1 VLLPACPRSEA
12 VAVAE
17 KIRSAINSDTAR
29 LGGRGTTAS
38 LGVATTPDDA
48 GSPRG
53 LVDAA
58 DRALYAA
65 KARGRDRVA
74 QAGDEKKGPGRES
87 SEPPAGEGI

>member
-1 VLLPACPRSEA
+1 VLLPGCPRSVA
-12 VAVAE
+12 VTVAE
-17 KIRSAINSDTAR
+17 KIRSAINSDAAG

-74 QAGDEKKGPGRES
+74 QAGDELGERAS
-87 SEPPAGEGI
+87 AEPTAGEAR